1 MSVRVLTKTAPSRSR
16 LTQSAMSRDRKG
28 ADAEPVRERDNFRIA
43 ICICCSLGLL
53 QAQEPTIEPVRPST
67 FVALRPYLAPD
78 VPPVRL
84 ENSGRLA
91 NLVRAGMLYLT
102 VQDAVALALE
112 NNLDIEVARYNP
124 ILAEWQLERS
134 QAGGALPGVPSGA
147 AQAGNVA
154 NGQGVA
160 GSQAAAGVS
169 TAGNTAG
176 TTSATNATI
185 SQIGP
190 ISQTLDPV
198 IQESTVFSHQT
209 APQSDTIQSV
219 LPVLVSNT
227 RNSSFTYQQGF
238 LIGGNVTVNYK
249 DSYLNENAPT
259 DVLNPSSA
267 PSVTLTFQQNLLR
280 GFGVAVNARTIRV
293 SQINVKASALNFK
306 TQVSNTVNQVLN
318 LYFALS
324 ATYEDIKAKSNA
336 IEVAQQFY
344 KNSGIQERAGTL
356 ARLDVTTAESQLAS
370 AEYDLVNSQTN
381 LRQQEL
387 QLKNLLSR
395 KGIADPLLAAVE
407 IVPLDRIAVPE
418 TDELPPLKDLLQTAL
433 ANRSDLAAERL
444 GITSGEISALGTRNG
459 ILPLL
464 VGIAAESAAGLAG
477 QPRTVASQFGVQT
490 ANPYF
495 DGGIGDAL
503 GQVARRNFPTNR
515 IAAFYQTPLHNDQA
529 QADYAIDQL
538 QLRQSQIQ
546 LGKDLNQVAVDVSNY
561 LVAMRQARGRYRAA
575 VQTRIL
581 QQQLLDAEQ
590 KKLAGGAS
598 TPFNVVQQ
606 QRDLVAAQSSEI
618 AALVDFSNAR
628 VALDQTLGTT
638 LETNHISLEDA
649 QGGKIQRV
657 SSLPPSR

>member
-1 MSVRVLTKTAPSRSR
+1 MNRLLTRAARY
-16 LTQSAMSRDRKG
+16 G
-28 ADAEPVRERDNFRIA
+28 AVCTVTLAF
-43 ICICCSLGLL
+43 LG
-53 QAQEPTIEPVRPST
+53 AQEPTVEPVRPSA
-67 FVALRPYLAPD
+67 FIAVRPYLPPY

-84 ENSGRLA
+84 ENSGRFGS
-91 NLVRAGMLYLT
+91 LVRAGMLYLT
-102 VQDAVALALE
+102 VQDAIALALE
-112 NNLDIEVARYNP
+112 NNMDIEVARYNP

-134 QAGGALPGVPSGA
+134 RAGGALPGVPSSA

-154 NGQGVA
+154 NGQGVV
-160 GSQAAAGVS
+160 GSQAAAGVN
-169 TAGNTAG
+169 TGGNG
-176 TTSATNATI
+176 GNGPSSTNATI
-185 SQIGP
+185 AQIGP
-190 ISQTLDPV
+190 IAQTLDPI
-198 IQESTVFSHQT
+198 IQENTVFSHVT
-209 APQSDTIQSV
+209 APQSDTVQSI

-227 RNSSFTYQQGF
+227 RNSSFAYQQGF
-238 LIGGNVTVNYK
+238 LIGGNVSVTYR

-267 PSVTLTFQQNLLR
+267 PSLTLTFQQNLLR

-293 SQINVKASALNFK
+293 SQLNVRASALNFK

-318 LYFALS
+318 LYYALS
-324 ATYEDIKAKSNA
+324 AGYEDIKAKSNA
-336 IEVAQQFY
+336 VEVAQKFY
-344 KNSGIQERAGTL
+344 ENAGLQERAGTL
-356 ARLDVTTAESQLAS
+356 ARLDVVTAESQLAS
-370 AEYDLVNSQTN
+370 AQYDLVNSQTN

-395 KGIADPLLAAVE
+395 KGIADPTLASVQ
-407 IVPLDRIAVPE
+407 IVPLDRIAVPD
-418 TDELPPLKDLLQTAL
+418 TDEFPAIKDLLATAL
-433 ANRSDLAAERL
+433 ANRSDLAAERI

-464 VGIAAESAAGLAG
+464 VGLATESTAGLAG
-477 QPRTVASQFGVQT
+477 TPQT
-490 ANPYF
+490 AIIPGLGVETSNPYF
-495 DGGIGDAL
+495 NGGIGTAL
-503 GQVARRNFPTNR
+503 GQVLRRNFPTNR
-515 IAAFYQTPLHNDQA
+515 VAAYFQTPLRNDQA

-546 LGKDLNQVAVDVSNY
+546 LSKDLNQVAVDVSNY

-606 QRDLVAAQSSEI
+606 QRDLVAAQSAET

-628 VALDQTLGTT
+628 VALDQTLGNT
-638 LETNHISLEDA
+638 LEANHVSIEEA
-649 QGGKIQRV
+649 RAGKVQRV
-657 SSLPPSR
+657 SSISETQP